1 MIIYLDEGLSPP
13 LPLSRG
19 LSSGD
24 WGRDKSHR
32 LALRRD
38 DSAAKLFAE
47 DSEVAWLCLSCW
59 LFSSEAIFL
68 FCSLTASSVRPKP
81 CVLPH
86 REETGH
92 HPPV

>member
-1 MIIYLDEGLSPP
+1 MCWDEGPSPP
-13 LPLSRG
+13 VPVSWG

-24 WGRDKSHR
+24 WGRPKSHW

-59 LFSSEAIFL
+59 LFSSEGIFL
-68 FCSLTASSVRPKP
+68 CFCSLTASSVRPEP
-81 CVLPH
+81 RVLPH
-86 REETGH
+86 REETRH